1 MEKKN
6 YNIEIFFESQKK
18 SFVIL
23 SKDKITFDEVKSRT
37 IKEFNIPS
45 EYEKDM
51 RFSLMIK
58 NRPTTIL
65 NDYQIMK
72 NFEEISKNNFYIKI
86 NFSINN
92 SNYVCQSPKI
102 KYKKKQKIE
111 KKEQFCILANIPQK
125 DDKKE
130 NNNYIEQIKK
140 LKNEIIILNN
150 EKNKKPDFDIRKFD
164 EKFRD
169 LNNKNNDLEQK
180 IFELESENKTLKIK
194 QSKTN
199 SLDFEKNNLNNNNDN
214 LIKKIE
220 KIFSKLISEHDKNMY
235 KEIDEMKTKMNEIIN
250 GQKILLDNYKPK
262 NNNNNLNDNNFEIL
276 NYDAETEKSL
286 FAEKAENKDD
296 KINKI
301 IDIVNIDTENKIN
314 NEKNDDNNMDKNTNK
329 SNEKDSSNNYIN
341 LDNTYNNC
349 ENLSNIK
356 DKIEEKE
363 KKEIEEKIKQIDNI
377 EFNKE
382 KHIDNIDINKDSKTS
397 DFSNLN
403 LKIKRNINFND
414 NELLLN
420 SKSFEDSTK
429 IKIKYEKKNT
439 FKEIKNSFLDNNN
452 DNNIFKKPDK
462 IILKNPTKYIIPN
475 NFIDNEKIKI
485 DINKTINKY
494 ISSTL
499 DKTNNNNNHITKQSN
514 LSDEDLIN
522 YESGSEIKSDLGN
535 KHKIINY
542 KRKGVKL
549 KKEKIRNINK
559 YNNYTLNYINTTP
572 SPGNNISYMEKNLSY
587 NNKNKDEKYEVYIT
601 PKPKEFNIKED
612 IDDYF
617 INIFQSIFF
626 YGNNGYVNML
636 NISDKLTKKIKDG
649 LVNYRNNIKEVK
661 NCTIKYISYSII
673 PIINDINTKEY
684 QRKILKE
691 KIKKILEYM
700 NIETNYF
707 EKEYKINKD
716 ENIEKSKEKNI
727 NGVNITH
734 SKINEFRK
742 CYDLKEKDYPDE
754 MLIKALIRYRGNKEM
769 AFQYLFY

>member
-92 SNYVCQSPKI
+92 SNYVCQSTKI

-111 KKEQFCILANIPQK
+111 KKEQFCILANIPQR

-130 NNNYIEQIKK
+130 NNNYIEQIRK

-150 EKNKKPDFDIRKFD
+150 EKNKKSDFDIRKFD

-250 GQKILLDNYKPK
+250 GQKILLDNYKHK

-286 FAEKAENKDD
+286 FAEKTENKDD

-382 KHIDNIDINKDSKTS
+382 KNIDNININKDSKTS

-420 SKSFEDSTK
+420 SKSFEDST
-429 IKIKYEKKNT
+429 KIKYEKKNT

>member
-92 SNYVCQSPKI
+92 SNYVCQSTKI

-111 KKEQFCILANIPQK
+111 KKEQFCILANIAQK

-130 NNNYIEQIKK
+130 NNNYIEQIRK

-150 EKNKKPDFDIRKFD
+150 EKNKKQDFDIRKFD

-199 SLDFEKNNLNNNNDN
+199 SLDFEKNNSNNNNDN

-262 NNNNNLNDNNFEIL
+262 NNNIHLNDNNFEIL

-286 FAEKAENKDD
+286 FAEKTENKDD

-382 KHIDNIDINKDSKTS
+382 KNIDNININKDSKTS

-499 DKTNNNNNHITKQSN
+499 DKTNNNHITKQSN

-649 LVNYRNNIKEVK
+649 LANHRNNIKEVK

>member
-92 SNYVCQSPKI
+92 SNYVCQSTKI

-250 GQKILLDNYKPK
+250 GQKILLDNYKHK

-286 FAEKAENKDD
+286 FAEKTENKDD

-439 FKEIKNSFLDNNN
+439 FKEIKNSFLENNN
-452 DNNIFKKPDK
+452 NNIFQKPDK
-462 IILKNPTKYIIPN
+462 INLKNHTKYIIPN
-475 NFIDNEKIKI
+475 NLIGNEKIKI

>member
-92 SNYVCQSPKI
+92 SNYVCQSTKI

-111 KKEQFCILANIPQK
+111 KKEQFCILANIAQR

-150 EKNKKPDFDIRKFD
+150 EKNKKSDFDIRKFD

-220 KIFSKLISEHDKNMY
+220 KIFSKLISEHDKNMH

-250 GQKILLDNYKPK
+250 GQKILLDNYKHK
-262 NNNNNLNDNNFEIL
+262 NDNNNLNDNNFEIL

-286 FAEKAENKDD
+286 FAEKTENKDD

-314 NEKNDDNNMDKNTNK
+314 NEKNDDINMDKNNNK

-382 KHIDNIDINKDSKTS
+382 KHLDNIDINKDSKTS

-414 NELLLN
+414 NELLPN

-439 FKEIKNSFLDNNN
+439 FKEIENCFLENNN
-452 DNNIFKKPDK
+452 NNIFKKPDK
-462 IILKNPTKYIIPN
+462 ITLKNPTKYIIPN

-499 DKTNNNNNHITKQSN
+499 DKTNNNHITKQSN

-742 CYDLKEKDYPDE
+742 YYDLKEKDYPDE

>member
-150 EKNKKPDFDIRKFD
+150 EKNKKSDFDIRKFD

-220 KIFSKLISEHDKNMY
+220 KIFSKLISEHDKNMH

-250 GQKILLDNYKPK
+250 GQKILLDNYKHK
-262 NNNNNLNDNNFEIL
+262 NNNNLNDNNFEIL

-286 FAEKAENKDD
+286 FIEKAENKYD

-329 SNEKDSSNNYIN
+329 SNEKDSINNYIN

-429 IKIKYEKKNT
+429 MKIKYEKKNT
-439 FKEIKNSFLDNNN
+439 FKEIKNCFLENNN
-452 DNNIFKKPDK
+452 NNIFQKPDK
-462 IILKNPTKYIIPN
+462 ITLKNPTKYIIPN

-499 DKTNNNNNHITKQSN
+499 DKTNNNHITKQSN

>member
-130 NNNYIEQIKK
+130 NNNYIEQIRK
-140 LKNEIIILNN
+140 LKNEIKILNN
-150 EKNKKPDFDIRKFD
+150 EKNKKSDFDIRKFD

-262 NNNNNLNDNNFEIL
+262 NNNNLNDNNFEIL

-286 FAEKAENKDD
+286 FAEKTENKDD

-429 IKIKYEKKNT
+429 IKYEKKNT
-439 FKEIKNSFLDNNN
+439 FKEIKNSFLENN
-452 DNNIFKKPDK
+452 NNIFQKPDK
-462 IILKNPTKYIIPN
+462 ITLKNPTKYIIPN

>member
-150 EKNKKPDFDIRKFD
+150 EKNKKSDFDIRKFD

-199 SLDFEKNNLNNNNDN
+199 SLDFEKNNSNNNNDN

-250 GQKILLDNYKPK
+250 GQKILLDNYKHK

-286 FAEKAENKDD
+286 FAEKTENKDD

-382 KHIDNIDINKDSKTS
+382 KNIDNIDINKDSKTS

-429 IKIKYEKKNT
+429 IKYEKKNT
-439 FKEIKNSFLDNNN
+439 FKEIKNSFLENNN
-452 DNNIFKKPDK
+452 NNIFQKPDK
-462 IILKNPTKYIIPN
+462 INLKNHTKYIIPN
-475 NFIDNEKIKI
+475 NLIGNEKIKI

-499 DKTNNNNNHITKQSN
+499 DKTNNNHITKQSN

>member
-51 RFSLMIK
+51 RFSLIIK

-111 KKEQFCILANIPQK
+111 KKEQFCILANIPQR

-150 EKNKKPDFDIRKFD
+150 EKNKKSDFDIRKFD

-250 GQKILLDNYKPK
+250 GQKILLDNYKHK

-286 FAEKAENKDD
+286 FAEKTENKDD

-314 NEKNDDNNMDKNTNK
+314 NEKNDDNNMDKNNNK

-382 KHIDNIDINKDSKTS
+382 KNIDNININKDSKTS

-429 IKIKYEKKNT
+429 IKYEKKNT

-452 DNNIFKKPDK
+452 NIFQKPDK
-462 IILKNPTKYIIPN
+462 ITLKNPTKYIIPN

>member
-23 SKDKITFDEVKSRT
+23 SKDKITFEEVKSRT

-65 NDYQIMK
+65 NDYQILK

-86 NFSINN
+86 NFSINI

-130 NNNYIEQIKK
+130 NNNYIEQIRK
-140 LKNEIIILNN
+140 LKNEIKILNN

-199 SLDFEKNNLNNNNDN
+199 SLDFEKNNSNNNNDN

-286 FAEKAENKDD
+286 FAEKTENKDD

-314 NEKNDDNNMDKNTNK
+314 NEKNDDNNMDKNNNK

-382 KHIDNIDINKDSKTS
+382 KHLDNIDINKDSKTS

-429 IKIKYEKKNT
+429 IKYEKKNT
-439 FKEIKNSFLDNNN
+439 FKEIKNSFLENN
-452 DNNIFKKPDK
+452 NNIFQKPDK
-462 IILKNPTKYIIPN
+462 ITLKNPTKYIIPN

>member
-111 KKEQFCILANIPQK
+111 KKEQFCILANIPQR

-150 EKNKKPDFDIRKFD
+150 EKNKKSDFDIRKFD

-250 GQKILLDNYKPK
+250 GQKILLDNYKHK

-314 NEKNDDNNMDKNTNK
+314 NEKNDDNNMDKNINK

-429 IKIKYEKKNT
+429 IKYEKKNT
-439 FKEIKNSFLDNNN
+439 FKEIKNSFLENN
-452 DNNIFKKPDK
+452 NNIFKKPDK

-716 ENIEKSKEKNI
+716 ENIEKSK
-727 NGVNITH
+727 
-734 SKINEFRK
+734 
-742 CYDLKEKDYPDE
+742 
-754 MLIKALIRYRGNKEM
+754 
-769 AFQYLFY
+769 

>member
-92 SNYVCQSPKI
+92 SNYVCQSNKI

-150 EKNKKPDFDIRKFD
+150 EKNKKPDVDIRKFD

-250 GQKILLDNYKPK
+250 GQKILLDNYKHK
-262 NNNNNLNDNNFEIL
+262 NNNNNNLNDNNFEIL

-286 FAEKAENKDD
+286 FAEKTENKDD

-382 KHIDNIDINKDSKTS
+382 KHLDNIDINKDSKTS

-429 IKIKYEKKNT
+429 IKYEKKNT
-439 FKEIKNSFLDNNN
+439 FKEIKNSFLENNN
-452 DNNIFKKPDK
+452 NNIFQKPDK
-462 IILKNPTKYIIPN
+462 ITLKNPTKYIIPN

-716 ENIEKSKEKNI
+716 ENIKKSKEKNI

>member
-92 SNYVCQSPKI
+92 SNYVCQSNKI
-102 KYKKKQKIE
+102 KYKKEQKIE

-150 EKNKKPDFDIRKFD
+150 EKNKKSDFDIRKFD

-199 SLDFEKNNLNNNNDN
+199 SLDFEKNNSNNNNDN

-250 GQKILLDNYKPK
+250 GQKILLDNYKHK

-286 FAEKAENKDD
+286 FAEKTENKDD

-414 NELLLN
+414 NELLPN

-439 FKEIKNSFLDNNN
+439 FKEIENCFLENNN
-452 DNNIFKKPDK
+452 NNIFQKPDK
-462 IILKNPTKYIIPN
+462 ITLKNPTKYIIPN

>member
-92 SNYVCQSPKI
+92 SNYVCQSTKI

-199 SLDFEKNNLNNNNDN
+199 SLDFEKNNSNNNNDN

-286 FAEKAENKDD
+286 FAEKTENKDD

-314 NEKNDDNNMDKNTNK
+314 NEKNGDNNMDKNTNK

-382 KHIDNIDINKDSKTS
+382 KNIDNININKDSKTS

-429 IKIKYEKKNT
+429 IKYEKKNT

-452 DNNIFKKPDK
+452 NIFQKPDK
-462 IILKNPTKYIIPN
+462 ITLKNPT
-475 NFIDNEKIKI
+475 
-485 DINKTINKY
+485 KY

-649 LVNYRNNIKEVK
+649 LANHRNNIKEVK

>member
-92 SNYVCQSPKI
+92 SNYVCQSTKI

-111 KKEQFCILANIPQK
+111 KKEQFCILANIPQR

-140 LKNEIIILNN
+140 LKNEIKILNN

-262 NNNNNLNDNNFEIL
+262 NNNIHLNDNNFEIL

-286 FAEKAENKDD
+286 FAEKTENKDD

-329 SNEKDSSNNYIN
+329 SNEKDLSNNYIN

-382 KHIDNIDINKDSKTS
+382 KNIDNININKDSKTS

-439 FKEIKNSFLDNNN
+439 FKEIKNSFLENN
-452 DNNIFKKPDK
+452 NNIFQKPDK
-462 IILKNPTKYIIPN
+462 ITLKNPTKYIIPN

-499 DKTNNNNNHITKQSN
+499 DKTNNNHITKQSN

>member
-92 SNYVCQSPKI
+92 SNYVCQSTKI

-150 EKNKKPDFDIRKFD
+150 EKNKKSDFDIRKFD

-199 SLDFEKNNLNNNNDN
+199 SLDFEKNNSNNNNDN

-250 GQKILLDNYKPK
+250 GQKILLDNYKHK

-286 FAEKAENKDD
+286 FAEKTENKDD

-301 IDIVNIDTENKIN
+301 IDIVNIDTENKKKKK
-314 NEKNDDNNMDKNTNK
+314 KNDDNNMDKNTNK

-439 FKEIKNSFLDNNN
+439 FKEIKNSFLENNN
-452 DNNIFKKPDK
+452 NNIFQKPDK
-462 IILKNPTKYIIPN
+462 ITLKNPTKYIIPN

>member
-23 SKDKITFDEVKSRT
+23 SKDKITFDEIKSRT

-51 RFSLMIK
+51 RFSQIIK

-92 SNYVCQSPKI
+92 SNYVCQSNKI

-111 KKEQFCILANIPQK
+111 KKEQFCILANIPQR

-150 EKNKKPDFDIRKFD
+150 EKNKKSDFDIRKFD

-199 SLDFEKNNLNNNNDN
+199 SLDFEKNNSNNNNDN

-250 GQKILLDNYKPK
+250 GQKILLDNYKHK

-286 FAEKAENKDD
+286 FAEKTENKDD

-329 SNEKDSSNNYIN
+329 SNEKDLSNNYIN

-363 KKEIEEKIKQIDNI
+363 KKEIGEKIKQIDNI

-499 DKTNNNNNHITKQSN
+499 DKTNNNHITKQSN

>member
-23 SKDKITFDEVKSRT
+23 SKDKITFDEIKSRT

-51 RFSLMIK
+51 CFSLMIK

-92 SNYVCQSPKI
+92 SNYVCQSTKI

-111 KKEQFCILANIPQK
+111 KKEQFCILANIAQK

-130 NNNYIEQIKK
+130 NNNYIEQIRK

-199 SLDFEKNNLNNNNDN
+199 SLDFEKNNSNNNNDN

-250 GQKILLDNYKPK
+250 GQKILLDNYKHK

-286 FAEKAENKDD
+286 FAEKTENKDD

>member
-72 NFEEISKNNFYIKI
+72 NFEEISKNNFYIKL

-92 SNYVCQSPKI
+92 SDYVCQSPKI

-111 KKEQFCILANIPQK
+111 KKEQFCILANIPQR

-150 EKNKKPDFDIRKFD
+150 EKNKKSDFDIRKFD

-235 KEIDEMKTKMNEIIN
+235 KEIDEMKNKMNEIIN

-262 NNNNNLNDNNFEIL
+262 NNNIHLNDNNFEIL

-286 FAEKAENKDD
+286 FAEKTENKDD

-429 IKIKYEKKNT
+429 IKYEKKNT
-439 FKEIKNSFLDNNN
+439 FKEIKNSFLENNN
-452 DNNIFKKPDK
+452 NNIFQKPDK
-462 IILKNPTKYIIPN
+462 ITLKNPTKYIIPN

>member
-23 SKDKITFDEVKSRT
+23 SKDKITFDEIKSRT

-51 RFSLMIK
+51 RFSLMIQ

-111 KKEQFCILANIPQK
+111 KKEQFCILANIPQR

-150 EKNKKPDFDIRKFD
+150 EKNKKSDFDIRKFD

-199 SLDFEKNNLNNNNDN
+199 SLDFEKNNSNNNNDN

-250 GQKILLDNYKPK
+250 GQKILLDNYKHK

-286 FAEKAENKDD
+286 FAEKTENKDD

-314 NEKNDDNNMDKNTNK
+314 NEKNDDINMDKNTNK

-429 IKIKYEKKNT
+429 IKYEKKNT

-475 NFIDNEKIKI
+475 NLIGNEKIKI

-499 DKTNNNNNHITKQSN
+499 DKTNNNHITKQSN

>member
-92 SNYVCQSPKI
+92 SNYVCQSTKI

-111 KKEQFCILANIPQK
+111 KKEQFCILANISQK

-199 SLDFEKNNLNNNNDN
+199 SLDFEKNNSNNNNDN

-250 GQKILLDNYKPK
+250 GQKILLDNYKHK
-262 NNNNNLNDNNFEIL
+262 NNNNNLNYNNFEIL

-286 FAEKAENKDD
+286 FAEKTENKDD

-314 NEKNDDNNMDKNTNK
+314 NEKNVDNNMDKNTNK
-329 SNEKDSSNNYIN
+329 SNEKDLSNNYIN

-499 DKTNNNNNHITKQSN
+499 DKTNNNNHITKQSN

>member
-23 SKDKITFDEVKSRT
+23 SKDKITFDEIKSRT

-150 EKNKKPDFDIRKFD
+150 EKNKKSDFDIRKFD

-286 FAEKAENKDD
+286 FAEKTENKDD

-439 FKEIKNSFLDNNN
+439 FKEIENCFLENNN
-452 DNNIFKKPDK
+452 NNIFQKPDK
-462 IILKNPTKYIIPN
+462 ITLKNPTKYIIPN

>member
-23 SKDKITFDEVKSRT
+23 SKDKITFDEIKSRT

-150 EKNKKPDFDIRKFD
+150 EKNKKSDFDIRKFD

-199 SLDFEKNNLNNNNDN
+199 SLDFEKNNSNNNNDN

-286 FAEKAENKDD
+286 FAEKTENKDD

-314 NEKNDDNNMDKNTNK
+314 NEKNDDINMDKNTNK
-329 SNEKDSSNNYIN
+329 SNEKDLSNNYIN

-439 FKEIKNSFLDNNN
+439 FKEIKNSFLENNN
-452 DNNIFKKPDK
+452 NNIFQKPDK
-462 IILKNPTKYIIPN
+462 ITLKNPTKYIIPN

>member
-23 SKDKITFDEVKSRT
+23 SKDKITFDEIKSRT

-92 SNYVCQSPKI
+92 SNYVCQSTKI

-150 EKNKKPDFDIRKFD
+150 EKNKKSDFDIRKFD

-250 GQKILLDNYKPK
+250 GQKILLDNYKHK

-286 FAEKAENKDD
+286 FAEKTENKDD

-314 NEKNDDNNMDKNTNK
+314 NEKNDDINMDKNTNK

>member
-23 SKDKITFDEVKSRT
+23 SKDKITFDEIKSRT

-58 NRPTTIL
+58 NRSTTIL

-102 KYKKKQKIE
+102 KHKKKQKIE

-150 EKNKKPDFDIRKFD
+150 EKNKKSDFDIRKFD

-235 KEIDEMKTKMNEIIN
+235 KEIYEMKTKMNEIIN
-250 GQKILLDNYKPK
+250 GQKILLDNYKHK
-262 NNNNNLNDNNFEIL
+262 NDNNNLNDNNFEIL

-286 FAEKAENKDD
+286 FAEKTENKDD

-382 KHIDNIDINKDSKTS
+382 KHLDNIDINKDSKTS

-414 NELLLN
+414 NELLPN

-439 FKEIKNSFLDNNN
+439 FKEIENCFLENNN
-452 DNNIFKKPDK
+452 NNIFQKPDK
-462 IILKNPTKYIIPN
+462 ITLKNPTKYIIPN

-499 DKTNNNNNHITKQSN
+499 DKTNNNHITKQSN

>member
-51 RFSLMIK
+51 RFSLIIK

-92 SNYVCQSPKI
+92 SNYVCQSTKI

-150 EKNKKPDFDIRKFD
+150 EKNKKSDFDIRKFD

-262 NNNNNLNDNNFEIL
+262 NNNIHLNDNNFEIL

-286 FAEKAENKDD
+286 FAEKTENKDD

-314 NEKNDDNNMDKNTNK
+314 NEKNGDINMDKNTNK

-382 KHIDNIDINKDSKTS
+382 KHLDNIDINKDSKTS

-439 FKEIKNSFLDNNN
+439 FKEIKNSFLENNN
-452 DNNIFKKPDK
+452 NNIFQKPDK
-462 IILKNPTKYIIPN
+462 ITLKNPTKYIIPN

>member
-72 NFEEISKNNFYIKI
+72 NFEEISKNNFYIKL

-92 SNYVCQSPKI
+92 SNYVCQSTKI

-150 EKNKKPDFDIRKFD
+150 EKNKKSDFDIRKFD

-199 SLDFEKNNLNNNNDN
+199 SLDFEKNNSNNNNDN

-286 FAEKAENKDD
+286 FAEKTENKDD

-649 LVNYRNNIKEVK
+649 LANHRNNIKEVK

>member
-130 NNNYIEQIKK
+130 NNNYIEQIRK
-140 LKNEIIILNN
+140 LKNEIKILNN

-220 KIFSKLISEHDKNMY
+220 KIFSKLISEHDKNMH

-262 NNNNNLNDNNFEIL
+262 NNNNLNDNNFEIL

-286 FAEKAENKDD
+286 FAEKTENKDD

-429 IKIKYEKKNT
+429 IKYEKKNT
-439 FKEIKNSFLDNNN
+439 FKEIKNSFLENNN
-452 DNNIFKKPDK
+452 NNIFQKPDK
-462 IILKNPTKYIIPN
+462 ITLKNPTKYIIPN

-601 PKPKEFNIKED
+601 PKPKEFNVKQD

>member
-6 YNIEIFFESQKK
+6 YNIEIFFESKKK

-150 EKNKKPDFDIRKFD
+150 EKNKKSGFDIRKFD

-220 KIFSKLISEHDKNMY
+220 KIFSKLISEHDKNMH
-235 KEIDEMKTKMNEIIN
+235 KEIDEIKNKMNEIIN
-250 GQKILLDNYKPK
+250 GQKILLDNYKHK
-262 NNNNNLNDNNFEIL
+262 NNNIHLNDNNFEIL

-382 KHIDNIDINKDSKTS
+382 KNIDNIDINKDSKTS

-414 NELLLN
+414 NELLPN

-429 IKIKYEKKNT
+429 MKIKYEKKNT
-439 FKEIKNSFLDNNN
+439 FKEIENCFLENNN
-452 DNNIFKKPDK
+452 NNIFQKPDK
-462 IILKNPTKYIIPN
+462 ITLKNPTKYIIPN

-499 DKTNNNNNHITKQSN
+499 DKTNNNHITKQSN

-572 SPGNNISYMEKNLSY
+572 SPGNNISYMDKNLSY

-601 PKPKEFNIKED
+601 LKPKEFNIKED

>member
-23 SKDKITFDEVKSRT
+23 SKDKITFDEIKSRT

-51 RFSLMIK
+51 RFSLIIK

-111 KKEQFCILANIPQK
+111 KKEQFCILANIPQR

-150 EKNKKPDFDIRKFD
+150 EKNKKSDFDIRKFD

-262 NNNNNLNDNNFEIL
+262 NNNIHLNDNNFEIL

-286 FAEKAENKDD
+286 FAEKTENKDD

-382 KHIDNIDINKDSKTS
+382 KNIDNININKDSKTS

-429 IKIKYEKKNT
+429 IKYEKKNT

-452 DNNIFKKPDK
+452 NIFQKPDK
-462 IILKNPTKYIIPN
+462 ITLKNPTKYIIPN

>member
-23 SKDKITFDEVKSRT
+23 SKDKITFDEIKSRT

-92 SNYVCQSPKI
+92 SNYVCQSTKI

-150 EKNKKPDFDIRKFD
+150 EKNKKSDFDIRKFD

-262 NNNNNLNDNNFEIL
+262 NNNIHLNDNNFEIL

-286 FAEKAENKDD
+286 FAEKTENKDD

>member
-92 SNYVCQSPKI
+92 SNYVCQSTKI

-111 KKEQFCILANIPQK
+111 KKEQFCILANIPQR

-150 EKNKKPDFDIRKFD
+150 EKNKKSDFDIRKFD

-220 KIFSKLISEHDKNMY
+220 KIFSKLINEHDKNMY

-329 SNEKDSSNNYIN
+329 SNEKDLSNNYIN

>member
-23 SKDKITFDEVKSRT
+23 SKDKITFDEIKSRT

-150 EKNKKPDFDIRKFD
+150 EKNKKSDFDIRKFD

-199 SLDFEKNNLNNNNDN
+199 SLDFEKNNLNKNNDN

-250 GQKILLDNYKPK
+250 GQKILLDNYKHK

-356 DKIEEKE
+356 DKIEEK
-363 KKEIEEKIKQIDNI
+363 IKQIDNI

-429 IKIKYEKKNT
+429 IKYEKKNT
-439 FKEIKNSFLDNNN
+439 FKEIKNSFLENNN
-452 DNNIFKKPDK
+452 NNIFQKPDK
-462 IILKNPTKYIIPN
+462 INLKNHTKYIIPN

>member
-23 SKDKITFDEVKSRT
+23 SKDKITFEEVKSRT

-51 RFSLMIK
+51 RFSLVIK

-130 NNNYIEQIKK
+130 NNNYIEQIRK

-150 EKNKKPDFDIRKFD
+150 ENNKKSDFDIRKFD

-220 KIFSKLISEHDKNMY
+220 KIFSKLINEHDKNMY
-235 KEIDEMKTKMNEIIN
+235 KEIDEMKNKMNEIIN
-250 GQKILLDNYKPK
+250 GQKILLDNYKHK

-314 NEKNDDNNMDKNTNK
+314 NEKNDDNNRDKNTNK

-429 IKIKYEKKNT
+429 IKYEKKNT
-439 FKEIKNSFLDNNN
+439 FKEIKNSFLENN
-452 DNNIFKKPDK
+452 NNIFQKPDK
-462 IILKNPTKYIIPN
+462 ITLKNPTKYIIPN

>member
-92 SNYVCQSPKI
+92 SNYVCQSTKI

-199 SLDFEKNNLNNNNDN
+199 SLDFEKNNSNNNNDN

-250 GQKILLDNYKPK
+250 GQKILLDNYKHK

-286 FAEKAENKDD
+286 FAEKTENKDD

-382 KHIDNIDINKDSKTS
+382 KNIDNININKDSKTS

-429 IKIKYEKKNT
+429 IKYEKKNT

-452 DNNIFKKPDK
+452 NNNIFKKPDK

-649 LVNYRNNIKEVK
+649 LANHRNNIKEVK

>member
-45 EYEKDM
+45 EYEKDI

-92 SNYVCQSPKI
+92 SNYVCQSNKI

-150 EKNKKPDFDIRKFD
+150 EKNKKSDFDIRKFD

-199 SLDFEKNNLNNNNDN
+199 SLDFEKNNSNNNNDN

-286 FAEKAENKDD
+286 FAEKTENKDD

-382 KHIDNIDINKDSKTS
+382 KHLDNIDINKDSKTS

-429 IKIKYEKKNT
+429 IKYEKKNT
-439 FKEIKNSFLDNNN
+439 FKEIKNSFLENNN
-452 DNNIFKKPDK
+452 NNIFQKPDK
-462 IILKNPTKYIIPN
+462 ITLKNPTKYIIPN

-716 ENIEKSKEKNI
+716 ENIKKSKEKNI

>member
-92 SNYVCQSPKI
+92 SNYVCQSTKI

-150 EKNKKPDFDIRKFD
+150 EKNKKSDFDIRKFD

-286 FAEKAENKDD
+286 FAEKTENKDD

-314 NEKNDDNNMDKNTNK
+314 NEKNDDINMDKNTNK

>member
-250 GQKILLDNYKPK
+250 GQKILLDNYKHK

-286 FAEKAENKDD
+286 FAEKAENEDD

-314 NEKNDDNNMDKNTNK
+314 NEKNGDNNMDKNTNK

-429 IKIKYEKKNT
+429 IKYEKKNT
-439 FKEIKNSFLDNNN
+439 FKEIKNSFLENN
-452 DNNIFKKPDK
+452 NNIFQKPDK
-462 IILKNPTKYIIPN
+462 ITLKNPTKYIIPN